1 MFALIGAL
9 RRNSVEKNR
18 RLSMKQK
25 KWLIAALT
33 GAMSVTTLL
42 AIVACKDGATST
54 DDSSSSSSSPTEPT
68 EGPETGVYYYD
79 AADDEYQIALNG
91 GDRFTFLVMDENAS
105 GTYTLTD
112 DTLVL
117 NFSRSAMEPITA
129 VYADNVIT
137 FTYENSEMR
146 FLKKI
151 DYTITFD
158 SNEGSAVEAVE
169 VVNGRTANKPA
180 DPVRQ
185 GYKFIGWYTDEEF
198 TDPFL
203 FGTEPVMS
211 DMTLYAYWSQN
222 KVGTSEFMVDFDLGY
237 DAEAPASVETI
248 NSCVYMLPE
257 PDRDGYTFEGW
268 WVSAYD
274 DAEKLTYRF
283 ENGMQLTEDTTLYAV
298 WSDKAAEATAPLV
311 SVDAN
316 NVRWTAVRGA
326 IVYAV
331 TVKTSDGQVIVDNA
345 KTDTLS
351 YAFDFSAQAAGD
363 YIVSVQASAVNN
375 VTEDPAATTVCY
387 YRNKALARVS
397 NISVVE
403 PSALVFEGVENAQ
416 RYYITIDCGDD
427 NHEHTM
433 VALGNST
440 NYNFSGCS
448 MQQGGIRFVITAEA
462 DGWSS
467 SVSREFVYNRE
478 LAAIDEFEFDEETQT
493 LHWNPVADAV
503 SYVVSVS
510 CGDSSH
516 SHEEVDIGSSTS
528 YCIKECGAGQIVV
541 NVYPK
546 TKGWNSPVAA
556 QWTYEKTAPGTP
568 YNVRTVGNYIYW
580 NAVSGATSYTVE
592 INGTEYTVE
601 TNAFDLSA
609 NLDAGAGV
617 NDYTVRIRANGTE
630 SSLWSDAV
638 GMHYLAMAGS
648 LSYDQGILSWDGVW
662 GATYYEIQVN
672 DGEVMRVDSDCNSSA
687 IKLTKSGKNTVRV
700 RFGNSVDPVSGWIE
714 TSVYAYEVVLD
725 TRGGAGVETVYKAY
739 GDPIGLPEQI
749 DRAGYDFAGWYNVPG
764 GAASGGAKYD
774 ETLFNERND
783 IILYAYWTPRTYQVS
798 LNADGG
804 VIEQQSAALVYGKE
818 FSLEVPKN
826 GTGRDER
833 FAFKGYYSEPNGRGV
848 RYTDSEGN
856 SVTPWAIAEEGAT
869 LYACWREVFSFV
881 ETIAADG
888 STSYAVEQ
896 GPQINELN
904 AVRVPVSYN
913 NIRVTTIYSGAF
925 LDCTSLER
933 IDIPNTI
940 ELIGS
945 VSTSDTT
952 GAFAGCSNLQNVN
965 VYAVEGTHE
974 VKYTSVEGVLIDNN
988 SANGLVRIAYFPAA
1002 RTGVY
1007 RIPAGVQEIPV
1018 RTFSGSDI
1026 SSVTIPS
1033 TVNYIRQSAFYGC
1046 ENLKEIIFETAL
1058 SDDGSAELV
1067 IEDLAFQNCKALEI
1081 IVLPKRVGEFESVS
1095 EAFYGCSLLANIE
1108 VEEGNAYYSSV
1119 DGMLCDAEGKTIL
1132 YCPINRGGDYT
1143 IPAGIT
1149 AIADEAFMD
1158 RDEFTS
1164 ITFNP
1169 YVETIGMNAFANCMN
1184 LQKIVFQSAVVQG
1197 NGKTIGDRA
1206 FYNCKAL
1213 TTVEFQENC
1222 GVAKIGNYAFAS
1234 CTVLSELTIPATIEA
1249 LGSYAFQNCANLAT
1263 VSFAGGGS
1271 DVEFGEYVF
1280 SECSALAR
1288 VELSASVGV
1297 FDVMSVFS
1305 GCDNLASV
1313 VVDPGNPNYTDK
1325 EGVLYDKEVTQ
1336 LVFYPKQISV
1346 TQVTLPETVTTI
1358 GAHVFENNTII
1369 QSITIGKNVTTI
1381 GDNAFNGCTG
1391 LQSVVFEEGGT
1402 ETLTL
1407 GEYAFSGCA
1416 NVASIVLPERLT
1428 ELSAYAFYLNGGLS
1442 SVTFGSQLTK
1452 IGAYALAGTGLPE
1465 IIIPGSVQTVEA
1477 YAFDNCSALV
1487 KAEFPAS
1494 MKTIGSSIFSNC
1506 NRLSEV
1512 VIPEGVE
1519 EIGDFAFEWCVA
1531 LEEIQLPVSLKTIG
1545 NFAFAGCTA
1554 LESIVIPQGVES
1566 IGGGAFSECTALSR
1580 VTFEEGGEA
1589 GLRLETIPD
1598 DLALNGHMDSEGVFY
1613 QCTALTSITLPVRI
1627 AYIGQWCF
1635 YNCSNLTS
1643 VVFETDESGTSR
1655 LETIDE
1661 LAFVSLHL
1669 TELTLPEGLKT
1680 IERRAFAITGT
1691 GAALEELVIPSTVT
1705 TVGEQAFDMQKAL
1718 KSVVFRE
1725 GTEELTIVDE
1735 AFSDC
1740 TALETVVL
1748 PSNLVSLAE
1757 DAFVGCISVTAYSF
1771 SGENTNFVTE
1781 GGALYNAEKTKL
1793 LAFPI
1798 GLTGSISLPEGL
1810 TELSANALEGA
1821 KATEIILPSTLVSI
1835 GNYALSETAITSI
1848 VIPKSVTTMG
1858 SNVFR
1863 DCADLVSVEFETGSL
1878 LTEMGTYTFS
1888 GTAIEQITLPGNVTS
1903 VGNYSFR
1910 NCKEL
1915 VSVTLPKSI
1924 TTFGSNMFYGCS
1936 KLTTVTFEEGWTAEA
1951 FSSSN
1956 FRECTSLTSITIPAG
1971 TKTIG
1976 TYAFQDSGLTSIII
1990 PNSVTKI
1997 DNNAFRNCDAL
2008 SSVVFES
2015 GGKET
2020 LTIVNGSTSTSTA
2033 STSAGAFRGCT
2044 GLESI
2049 VLPARIG
2056 VLGSYAFADCT
2067 NLAEI
2072 TFEDGCGLAEI
2083 GNLAFW
2089 NCAISE
2095 FVVPSTV
2102 TKLGTATVTTTTMA
2116 PFKNCEN
2123 LKSVTLP
2130 DNWEIMRN
2138 RFNGCEA
2145 LEEVLVTDNNSRYI
2159 SVDGVILSLDG
2170 TELVYFPAG
2179 KAVGETYTIPETV
2192 QRIGDYAFFHTR
2204 VTSSTNYIADYA
2216 KFTEVVLPAELTE
2229 IGTYAFEYCEDLVK
2243 VTFAGNGKLTTIGNY
2258 AFAYSG
2264 LESVLIPSTVT
2275 TIGNNA
2281 FYTCKSLET
2290 VNFETNSNLTTIGN
2304 SAFRS
2309 IPVTSITFPDSVTS
2323 VGTYVLAGC
2332 TALTEF
2338 TVPAGLTSVGN
2349 YMFQGCTAL
2358 RSVTLPDSV
2367 TAIGTYAFQNCSAM
2381 TEFVIPAE
2389 VTSVGMYAFSGC
2401 SNLVSVT
2408 LESGSRLKTFGN
2420 YTFQN
2425 CKALEQVELPM
2436 TLEEI
2441 PDYMFTG
2448 CTSLT
2453 TVEIPNT
2460 VSDIGRNA
2468 FYGCT
2473 SLQDI
2478 TIPGNVI
2485 SIGQSAFEGC
2495 ENLSSVELIRGIT
2508 SIGAAAFRDC
2518 AQLTDIRI
2526 VSTITEIGDNAF
2538 SGCTQINYTV
2548 EPESSSYLTDE
2559 QGVLYDSKMQTL
2571 LAVPAVMTGEY
2582 VVPDSVTVITPGVF
2596 QNSLVSKVTLPESIT
2611 EISEEMFANTPNLTE
2626 VEMLGRITYIG
2637 KSAFAGS
2644 AIQKITIGKYV
2655 TKIDESAFDGC
2666 TNLQEVTFEKGGNSG
2681 LQLIKYAF
2689 RGCTSL
2695 KSIELP
2701 RRVRNVE
2708 TYNSYGYVSSVTA
2721 GVGESCFEGCTL
2733 LSSVTF
2739 EQTGA
2744 WLLKEALSLGKSA
2757 FKNCTSLTAISLPSY
2772 VYTRAVASSY
2782 STTYYYGLSDYCFSG
2797 CTALSSVVFEGYDQS
2812 TSYYIGAYVFEN
2824 CTALKSIEIP
2834 STLYMVSNTKGLF
2847 SGCTA
2852 LEEAVFSGNGWSYST
2867 DQLIF
2872 KGCSALKK
2880 VTITGGISGAIGMNA
2895 FVDCPELETVQI
2907 TGEINYIGKNAFK
2920 GCTKL
2925 QSFEVP
2931 ETCTTIYDNAFEGC
2945 TGLTELTLGAS
2956 LKTINAEA
2964 FKDCSGL
2971 QTVTIS
2977 RYVATIGEGVF
2988 DGCTALIAI
2997 EVAEGNLTYKSV
3009 DGNLY
3014 SADGTQLIRYAAGK
3028 TAESFVVPEGVT
3040 TISAGAFKD
3049 CTALKSVTI
3058 PESVTTIE
3066 AGAFA
3071 GWTAEQSISVVF
3083 ADASQ
3088 TPAGWESGWSAD
3100 AVINYTTSGSSDTEE
3115 TVGEGTEGDVVE
3127 NV

>member
-1 MFALIGAL
+1 
-9 RRNSVEKNR
+9 
-18 RLSMKQK
+18 MKQK

-54 DDSSSSSSSPTEPT
+54 DDSSSSSSSSPTEPT

-91 GDRFTFLVMDENAS
+91 GDQFTFLVMDENAS
-105 GTYTLTD
+105 GTYALTG

-117 NFSRSAMEPITA
+117 TFSRSTLEPITA
-129 VYADNVIT
+129 SFENDVIT

-158 SNEGSAVEAVE
+158 SNEGSDISPVTVI
-169 VVNGRTANKPA
+169 NGRTVEKPA
-180 DPVRQ
+180 DPIRA
-185 GYKFIGWYTDEEF
+185 GYTFIGWYTDEEF
-198 TDPFL
+198 TVPFL
-203 FGTEPVMS
+203 FDSQPVTS
-211 DMTLYAYWSQN
+211 DVTLYAYWSQN
-222 KVGTSEFMVDFDLGY
+222 KVGTSEFTVDFDLGY

-274 DAEKLTYRF
+274 DGEKLAYRY
-283 ENGMQLTEDTTLYAV
+283 ESGMQLAEDTTLYAV
-298 WSDKAAEATAPLV
+298 WSQDDAVSTAPLV

-316 NVRWTAVRGA
+316 AIRWTAVRGA
-326 IVYAV
+326 IIYAV
-331 TVKTSDGQVIVDNA
+331 SVKDSAGKVIVDKA
-345 KTDTLS
+345 MTDTLS
-351 YAFDFSAQAAGD
+351 YAFDFSAQAQGD
-363 YIVSVQASAVNN
+363 YIITVQASSTNT
-375 VTEDPAATTVCY
+375 VTDDPAATATCY

-416 RYYITIDCGDD
+416 RYYLTIDCGDD
-427 NHEHTM
+427 NHSHTM

-440 NYNFSGCS
+440 NYNFSGCP
-448 MQQGGIRFVITAEA
+448 MQEGGIRFTITAEA
-462 DGWSS
+462 DGWGT

-478 LAAIDEFEFDEETQT
+478 LAAIDGFEFDEATQT

-510 CGDSSH
+510 CSDASH
-516 SHEEVDIGSSTS
+516 NHGEIDIGNRTS
-528 YCIKECGAGQIVV
+528 YCIKECAAGEIVV

-546 TKGWNSPVAA
+546 TKGWNSPVAS
-556 QWTYEKTAPGTP
+556 QWTYEKTMLGTP
-568 YNVRTVGNYIYW
+568 YNVRTAGNQIIW
-580 NAVSGATSYTVE
+580 NAVAGASSYTVE
-592 INGTEYTVE
+592 INGTEYTAD
-601 TNAFDLSA
+601 TNSFDLSA
-609 NLDAGAGV
+609 NLDSGAGV
-617 NDYTVRIRANGTE
+617 NDYVIRVRANGAKN
-630 SSLWSDAV
+630 SLWSDEV
-638 GMHYLAMAGS
+638 GMRYLAMSESVA
-648 LSYDQGILSWDGVW
+648 YDQGVLSWDGVW

-672 DGEVMRVDSDCNSSA
+672 DGEVIRVDSDQNSA
-687 IKLTKSGKNTVRV
+687 AVTLTQAGRNTLRV
-700 RFGNSVDPVSGWIE
+700 RFGNSVDPVSAWVE
-714 TSVYAYEVVLD
+714 TSVYAYEITLD
-725 TRGGAGVETVYKAY
+725 TRGGSGAGSLYKAY
-739 GDPIGLPEQI
+739 GDPTGLPEDI
-749 DRAGYDFAGWYNVPG
+749 TRSGYVFAGWYNVPG

-774 ETLFNERND
+774 DAFFTERND
-783 IILYAYWTPRTYQVS
+783 ITLYAYWAPQTYSVT

-804 VIEQQSAALVYGKE
+804 TATAQTASVVYGE
-818 FSLEVPKN
+818 DYTLAVPEN
-826 GTGRDER
+826 SNERDGKW
-833 FAFKGYYSEPNGRGV
+833 AFKGYYSEPNGRGV

-856 SVTPWAIAEEGAT
+856 SVSPWAVAQDGAT
-869 LYACWREVFSFV
+869 VYACWREVFSFV
-881 ETIAADG
+881 ETLAADG

-896 GPQINELN
+896 GPQINELS
-904 AVRVPVSYN
+904 AVRVPATYN
-913 NIRVTTIYSGAF
+913 NLPVTTIYSGAF
-925 LDCTSLER
+925 LDCTSLVS
-933 IDIPNTI
+933 IDIPDTI

-945 VSTSDTT
+945 ISTSDTT
-952 GAFAGCSNLQNVN
+952 GAFAGCTNLMNVN
-965 VYAVEGTHE
+965 IYTVEGNHDIH
-974 VKYTSVEGVLIDNN
+974 YSSVEGVLIDND
-988 SANGLVRIAYFPAA
+988 AGTGLVRIAYFPAA

-1007 RIPAGVQEIPV
+1007 RIPAGVQEIPI

-1026 SSVTIPS
+1026 TSVTIPS
-1033 TVNYIRQSAFYGC
+1033 TVSYIRQAAFYGC
-1046 ENLKEIIFETAL
+1046 SQLKEVIFESAL
-1058 SDDGSAELV
+1058 SDDTSNVLT
-1067 IEDLAFQNCKALEI
+1067 IEDLAFQKCTALETI
-1081 IVLPKRVGEFESVS
+1081 SLPKRVGEFASVD
-1095 EAFYGCSLLANIE
+1095 EAFYGCTSLANVE

-1119 DGMLCDAEGKTIL
+1119 DGLLCDAAGKTII
-1132 YCPINRGGDYT
+1132 YCPVNRGGDYT

-1313 VVDPGNPNYTDK
+1313 VVDPGNPNYTDQN
-1325 EGVLYDKEVTQ
+1325 GILYNKAVTQ
-1336 LVFYPKQISV
+1336 LIFYPKQIAV
-1346 TQVTLPETVTTI
+1346 TDVVLPDTVTSI
-1358 GAHVFENNTII
+1358 GAHVFENNTMIE
-1369 QSITIGKNVTTI
+1369 SITIGKNVTTI
-1381 GDNAFNGCTG
+1381 GDNAFYRCTG
-1391 LQSVVFEEGGT
+1391 LKTITFEAGGT
-1402 ETLTL
+1402 EDLQL
-1407 GEYAFSGCA
+1407 GEYVFSGCA
-1416 NVASIVLPERLT
+1416 NVSSIALPERVK
-1428 ELSAYAFYLNGGLS
+1428 ELSAYAFYLNGGLT
-1442 SVTFGSQLTK
+1442 SVQFGSQLTK
-1452 IGAYALAGTGLPE
+1452 IGAYSLAGTGLPE
-1465 IIIPGSVQTVEA
+1465 IVIPGSVTEIEA
-1477 YAFDNCSALV
+1477 YAFDNCTALT

-1494 MKTIGSSIFSNC
+1494 MKTISSSIFSNC
-1506 NRLSEV
+1506 NALSEV
-1512 VIPEGVE
+1512 IIPEGVE
-1519 EIGDFAFEWCVA
+1519 TIGDFAFEWCVA
-1531 LEEIQLPVSLKTIG
+1531 LEEIALPSTLKNIG
-1545 NFAFAGCTA
+1545 IFAFSGCTA
-1554 LESIVIPQGVES
+1554 LENIVIPNSVES
-1566 IGGGAFSECTALSR
+1566 IGGGAFSKCTALSQ

-1589 GLRLETIPD
+1589 GLRLETIPED
-1598 DLALNGHMDSEGVFY
+1598 ADLNGHMDSEGVFY
-1613 QCTALTSITLPVRI
+1613 QCTAMTSISLPSRTE
-1627 AYIGQWCF
+1627 YIGQWCF
-1635 YNCSNLTS
+1635 YNCNVLTA
-1643 VVFETDESGTSR
+1643 VTFETDESGMSR

-1661 LAFVSLHL
+1661 LAFVSVHL

-1680 IERRAFAITGT
+1680 IARRAFAITGT
-1691 GAALEELVIPSTVT
+1691 GAALEEVVIPSTVT
-1705 TVGEQAFDMQKAL
+1705 TIGEQAFDMQKAL
-1718 KSVVFRE
+1718 KSVVIKE
-1725 GTEELTIVDE
+1725 GKEELTIVDE

-1757 DAFVGCISVTAYSF
+1757 DAFTGCVSVKDFSF
-1771 SGENTNFVTE
+1771 SGANENFVVE
-1781 GGALYNAEKTKL
+1781 DGALYNAGKTQL
-1793 LAFPI
+1793 LAFPR
-1798 GLTGSISLPEGL
+1798 GRSGSVTIPEGI
-1810 TELSANALEGA
+1810 TELAAYALQGAN
-1821 KATEIILPSTLVSI
+1821 ATEIILPSTLTTI
-1835 GNYALSETAITSI
+1835 GNYGLSGSAITSI
-1848 VIPKSVTTMG
+1848 VIPKSVSTMG
-1858 SNVFR
+1858 TNVFLN
-1863 DCADLVSVEFETGSL
+1863 CADLVSVEFETGSL
-1878 LTEMGTYTFS
+1878 LTEMGAYTFS

-1924 TTFGSNMFYGCS
+1924 KTFGSNMFYGCS
-1936 KLTTVTFEEGWTAEA
+1936 KLTTVTFEAGWTAEA
-1951 FSSSN
+1951 FSSNN

-1976 TYAFQDSGLTSIII
+1976 TYAFQDSALTSVTI
-1990 PNSVTKI
+1990 PNSVTNI
-1997 DNNAFRNCDAL
+1997 ANNAFRNCTAL
-2008 SSVVFES
+2008 SNVTFEA
-2015 GGKET
+2015 GGT
-2020 LTIVNGSTSTSTA
+2020 AALTIANGNTST
-2033 STSAGAFRGCT
+2033 TSAHATAGAFRGCT

-2049 VLPARIG
+2049 VLPARLSL
-2056 VLGSYAFADCT
+2056 LGAYAFADCT
-2067 NLAEI
+2067 NLANI
-2072 TFEDGCGLAEI
+2072 TFEEDSTLKEI

-2095 FVVPSTV
+2095 FVVPATV
-2102 TKLGTATVTTTTMA
+2102 TKLGSATVTNTTMA
-2116 PFKNCEN
+2116 PFKDCKN

-2130 DNWEIMRN
+2130 DNWAIMRN
-2138 RFNGCEA
+2138 RFNGCDA
-2145 LEEVLVTDNNSRYI
+2145 LEEVLVTDNNSQYI

-2179 KAVGETYTIPETV
+2179 KAVGEAYTVPETV
-2192 QRIGDYAFFHTR
+2192 KVIGDYSFFHTR
-2204 VTSSTNYIADYA
+2204 VTSATNYIADYA
-2216 KFTEVVLPAELTE
+2216 KISELVITSNVTE

-2243 VTFAGNGKLTTIGNY
+2243 VTFAGNGKLSSIGNY

-2264 LESVLIPSTVT
+2264 LESVMIPSTVT

-2309 IPVTSITFPDSVTS
+2309 IPVTSIAFPDSVTS

-2338 TVPAGLTSVGN
+2338 TIPEGLTSVGN

-2358 RSVTLPDSV
+2358 RSVTLPDTL

-2401 SNLVSVT
+2401 SSLSSVT
-2408 LESGSRLKTFGN
+2408 LESGSRLNAIGN
-2420 YTFQN
+2420 YIFQN
-2425 CKALEQVELPM
+2425 CTSLEVVELPM
-2436 TLEEI
+2436 TLSEI
-2441 PDYMFTG
+2441 PDYAFTG

-2473 SLQDI
+2473 ALQDI
-2478 TIPGNVI
+2478 SIPGNVV

-2495 ENLSSVELIRGIT
+2495 VNLASVELIRGIT
-2508 SIGAAAFRDC
+2508 SIGASAFRDC
-2518 AQLTDIRI
+2518 AKLTDIRI

-2538 SGCTQINYTV
+2538 SGCTELNFTLK
-2548 EPESSSYLTDE
+2548 EESSSYVLDE
-2559 QGVLYDSKMQTL
+2559 RGVLYDSKMQTL
-2571 LAVPAVMTGEY
+2571 LSVPASLTGEY
-2582 VVPDSVTVITPGVF
+2582 VIPESVTTITPGVF
-2596 QNSLVSKVTLPESIT
+2596 RNSKVSKVTLPSTIT
-2611 EISEEMFANTPNLTE
+2611 EIPENLFANTPNLTE

-2666 TNLQEVTFEKGGNSG
+2666 TNLAEVTFEAGGNSG

-2721 GVGESCFEGCTL
+2721 GVGESCFEGCTAL
-2733 LSSVTF
+2733 VSVTF

-2834 STLYMVSNTKGLF
+2834 STLYMISNTKGLF

-2925 QSFEVP
+2925 QSFVVP
-2931 ETCTTIYDNAFEGC
+2931 ETCLTIYDNAFEGC

-2964 FKDCSGL
+2964 FKDCTGL
-2971 QTVTIS
+2971 QTITIS
-2977 RYVATIGEGVF
+2977 RYVATIGAGAF
-2988 DGCTALIAI
+2988 DGCTALTAI

-3028 TAESFVVPEGVT
+3028 AAESFVVPEGVT
-3040 TISAGAFKD
+3040 TICAGAFKD

-3058 PESVTTIE
+3058 SEGVTTVE
-3066 AGAFA
+3066 AGAFE
-3071 GWTAEQSISVVF
+3071 GWTAEQHIAVSF
-3083 ADASQ
+3083 ATAEETPEGWADGWAADATVDYTVSEEAAGEE
-3088 TPAGWESGWSAD
+3088 TPANE
-3100 AVINYTTSGSSDTEE
+3100 
-3115 TVGEGTEGDVVE
+3115 
-3127 NV
+3127 